1 MADKIFAKVKHWLV
15 AIQNIIVAKI
25 VSFFYLKNVSLGL
38 IRLGTDYGG
47 WFIPENILRTID
59 KKKVLV
65 SAGLGHDV
73 SFDKI
78 LLENGFQIIGLDPL
92 VECCDFARKELGD
105 SKSVSIIEKGLWT
118 NSGNIDF
125 FPPKNKTHDSWSIT
139 NTQSAL
145 PQEAKKFKVISLTDL
160 IKEYPS
166 IGNSGFSM
174 LKLDIEGAE
183 SEIMKNIF
191 SSDYKF
197 DFIGIEMDFLSLI
210 PFLAFNRRV
219 KSIISARKHLESFKR
234 SGYEFIYKENF
245 NFFWV
250 KINSSEHS

>member
-78 LLENGFQIIGLDPL
+78 LLENGFEIIGLDPL
-92 VECCDFARKELGD
+92 SECCDFARKELGD
-105 SKSVSIIEKGLWT
+105 SNSVSIIEKGLWT

-139 NTQSAL
+139 NSQSAL
-145 PQEAKKFKVISLTDL
+145 PQEAITFKVISLTDL

-166 IGNSGFSM
+166 IGNSDFSM

-183 SEIMKNIF
+183 SEIMKKLF
-191 SSDYKF
+191 TSDYKF
-197 DFIGIEMDFLSLI
+197 DFIGIELDFLSLI
-210 PFLAFNRRV
+210 PFLAIKRRLRA
-219 KSIISARKHLESFKR
+219 ILTARQNMKIFKGA
-234 SGYEFIYKENF
+234 GYTFVLKENF
-245 NFFWV
+245 NFFW
-250 KINSSEHS
+250 INGNH

>member
-1 MADKIFAKVKHWLV
+1 MADKVFAKVKYWLV

-25 VSFFYLKNVSLGL
+25 VSFSYLKNVSFDLT
-38 IRLGTDYGG
+38 RLGTDYGG
-47 WFIPENILRTID
+47 WFIPKNILHAID
-59 KKKVLV
+59 KKRVLV
-65 SAGLGHDV
+65 SGGLGHDV

-78 LLENGFQIIGLDPL
+78 LLKNGFQIIGLDPL
-92 VECCDFARKELGD
+92 AECCDFARKELGD
-105 SKSVSIIEKGLWT
+105 SKSVFVIEKGLWT

-145 PQEAKKFKVISLTDL
+145 PQEGTTFKVISLEDL

-166 IGNSGFSM
+166 IGNSDFSM

-183 SEIMKNIF
+183 SEIMKKLF
-191 SSDYKF
+191 TSDYKF

-210 PFLAFNRRV
+210 PFLAIKRRLRAIFTARQNMKIF
-219 KSIISARKHLESFKR
+219 KSA
-234 SGYEFIYKENF
+234 GYTFVLKENL
-245 NFFWV
+245 NFFWI
-250 KINSSEHS
+250 KENY

>member
-1 MADKIFAKVKHWLV
+1 MADKLFAKVKHRLV

-25 VSFFYLKNVSLGL
+25 VSFSYLKNVSVDLT
-38 IRLGTDYGG
+38 RLGTDYGG
-47 WFIPENILRTID
+47 WFIPDNILYAID

-65 SAGLGHDV
+65 SGGLGHDV

-105 SKSVSIIEKGLWT
+105 SKSVFIIEKGLWT

-125 FPPKNKTHDSWSIT
+125 FPPKNKSHDSWSIT

-145 PQEAKKFKVISLTDL
+145 PQEAMTFKVISLTDL
-160 IKEYPS
+160 IEEYPS
-166 IGNSGFSM
+166 IGNSDFSM

-183 SEIMKNIF
+183 SEIMKKLF
-191 SSDYKF
+191 TSDSKF
-197 DFIGIEMDFLSLI
+197 DFVGIEMDFLSLI
-210 PFLAFNRRV
+210 PFLAIKRRLRA
-219 KSIISARKHLESFKR
+219 IINARQNMKIFQSA
-234 SGYEFIYKENF
+234 GYIFVLKENF
-245 NFFWV
+245 NFFWI
-250 KINSSEHS
+250 KAIH